1 MSDPLGLFE
10 DENKDPLGL
19 FDTEQ
24 PKASLGTA
32 IASSFANIGNTA
44 DKFLSM
50 QAGSLVSPFSTEMAD
65 KLYSGMEDRVK
76 SREQWAN
83 PDNQELTGTGK
94 VVGALATL
102 PMQMLTAPFSAADT
116 GQRAI
121 QAGESLGT
129 SATATGI
136 DAAGNALGFA
146 LGPGKTLAGTVAKN
160 FLGNAA
166 QDYGTKALIQKTMD
180 TEEGKRQF
188 APTLEDAVVS
198 GVVGGATAG
207 AMHRSTPK
215 PKAVTNAAASLLDEI
230 NAPKPAKDVP
240 ALGKE
245 TPADYHATEGLDGQR
260 SLFDIP
266 EEGRMPNPYEAVTGD
281 WRIDE
286 NGMPVKVDLS
296 MDVANAENPLQRNL
310 WGDEL
315 PQKHEQENARNLP
328 EAIDSMDWA
337 HRRGALKK
345 TQLGRELDAPGE
357 LLGAAAEARRQ
368 GESAP
373 PLGSLA
379 RAAWAK
385 KQGGAL
391 AISDIKAGY
400 KGLAKH
406 LSELTDKLAWDF
418 TWQNKIKDTLGGDYL
433 KNEDGTPRV
442 MLHGT
447 IAEIN
452 GPLKGS
458 SQGFHAGGVGDSSMF
473 TTARSR
479 RSSQAAFKSDA
490 VLQNSKQYPIVIK
503 EGNYPTLDVDA
514 GNWSPKLI
522 LGSDSSD
529 LDKIIIKKTI
539 QNKLLEKGMSYSMVE
554 GLFNNIISTR
564 GATETNKAF
573 SDLLRK
579 AGIDG
584 FFYQNKSESPK
595 TKKLY
600 QMSQREGIDA
610 RKKFVANN
618 AEHPKSFV
626 TWDENNFKSVFDT
639 SPTKGMNV
647 SKSQRGAVLVDWGKK
662 KNVDQLKKVPGFAE
676 KLKNVGNSMIASPD
690 EAISLANSSPD
701 VSQNVVQK
709 TINQLTKGGIYLKA
723 KVDHPVVHYAVDS
736 FLKAD
741 SVSRSLI
748 TEKIHNEYLGALRS
762 LSKQEHIDAFTL
774 LNAADLNKIQITPD
788 MITRAGLSEKLSSFL
803 TQHASLM
810 GDSLTKINE
819 ARVAAGKKPIAAR
832 EAYSAFNMTGD
843 YRKVAYKTIDG
854 KKEVVGVVGANTMG
868 IGKNSLSKLEAA
880 LKAKDPAIEFGPLID
895 KSRTRQ
901 SAKGT
906 PHEAFTDVLK
916 TLGEDNPHM
925 KEFLDTLAQVAKD
938 DPTHYMG
945 MDAHTLQ
952 KKGVWGMEGRKQW
965 LSPEENAKAFFENQ
979 VRYAEGAM
987 QWGELSK
994 AAKDVNDVLR
1004 NETVATKHQNAVK
1017 LSEDYMY
1024 NALGMNP
1031 SDIGNGVNSLF
1042 NSLFRPMG
1050 IGPSVPKAGI
1060 NMARQVANTWMM
1072 SLSPMFLAMNA
1083 IQPLAALPGMVA
1095 YLRGK
1100 GMDSFGIVGNLKAMK
1115 TAFNE
1120 LEKGSLSPMEQGAL
1134 KYAKDNHV
1142 YATDMVEHSNQT
1154 EKGAAYYT
1162 AKVTQSPAAYVE
1174 TGTRKTVYLTLV
1186 HALHDGGLSVKDGLY
1201 EQAARFTDMAMNN
1214 YGAME
1219 KPPIYNALGP
1229 VGTMAYN
1236 LKSFGHNEIS
1246 RWSLY
1251 AREAAQTGNAVP
1263 FLTQMAT
1270 TIAMAGVMGLPFF
1283 SQWESLYDQI
1293 TKAMGNPKS
1302 LALDVMN
1309 VSEELGKHLDPKA
1322 MYALSHGLWSLTG
1335 ADASTRLGL
1344 GDVLPNN
1351 AADAAFAGG
1360 GKLASMIGSVVDVAR
1375 QRNEETAQAALYN
1388 LAPPIAQGP
1397 LDLAMYTKDD
1407 LAYSKDPSNLK
1418 PTARRNEVDKTM
1430 RAIGIT
1436 GINESVQKTKN
1447 YQLGQIDK
1455 SLNDI
1460 RTKALNTIAQDIFR
1474 DRSFDQKT
1482 MDKYFVD
1489 GQGDPQ
1495 QFEQQVGAIALKLSL
1510 SPEEFAIL
1518 KDSASKSITKA
1529 KSLQRRVQ

>member
-1 MSDPLGLFE
+1 MYAKALGSKQRGVATQLY
-10 DENKDPLGL
+10 K
-19 FDTEQ
+19 
-24 PKASLGTA
+24 
-32 IASSFANIGNTA
+32 FAN
-44 DKFLSM
+44 
-50 QAGSLVSPFSTEMAD
+50 E
-65 KLYSGMEDRVK
+65 
-76 SREQWAN
+76 
-83 PDNQELTGTGK
+83 
-94 VVGALATL
+94 
-102 PMQMLTAPFSAADT
+102 
-116 GQRAI
+116 
-121 QAGESLGT
+121 
-129 SATATGI
+129 
-136 DAAGNALGFA
+136 
-146 LGPGKTLAGTVAKN
+146 
-160 FLGNAA
+160 LGN
-166 QDYGTKALIQKTMD
+166 DIVPSKKLTD
-180 TEEGKRQF
+180 
-188 APTLEDAVVS
+188 
-198 GVVGGATAG
+198 GGA
-207 AMHRSTPK
+207 
-215 PKAVTNAAASLLDEI
+215 AVWNKLER
-230 NAPKPAKDVP
+230 
-240 ALGKE
+240 
-245 TPADYHATEGLDGQR
+245 EGMAVDR
-260 SLFDIP
+260 KIP
-266 EEGRMPNPYEAVTGD
+266 FNF
-281 WRIDE
+281 
-286 NGMPVKVDLS
+286 
-296 MDVANAENPLQRNL
+296 
-310 WGDEL
+310 
-315 PQKHEQENARNLP
+315 
-328 EAIDSMDWA
+328 
-337 HRRGALKK
+337 
-345 TQLGRELDAPGE
+345 
-357 LLGAAAEARRQ
+357 
-368 GESAP
+368 
-373 PLGSLA
+373 
-379 RAAWAK
+379 K
-385 KQGGAL
+385 KQGGAIAPDVFL
-391 AISDIKAGY
+391 GKFPEFASSKMKDALGQLKLFYHGTSKDKTFSDIKTGPRGAWFTDDPKGASEYAKQNDSQKLEYNHTTRRFDEVNSNPHVHQVYLNIQNPY
-400 KGLAKH
+400 KMDSIDLAKYQTA
-406 LSELTDKLAWDF
+406 SNYSKFQKELTEKA
-418 TWQNKIKDTLGGDYL
+418 KAAGH
-433 KNEDGTPRV
+433 DGIDW
-442 MLHGT
+442 G
-447 IAEIN
+447 
-452 GPLKGS
+452 
-458 SQGFHAGGVGDSSMF
+458 GGVI
-473 TTARSR
+473 TAFDKG
-479 RSSQAAFKSDA
+479 QIKSA
-490 VLQNSKQYPIVIK
+490 IS
-503 EGNYPTLDVDA
+503 PT
-514 GNWSPKLI
+514 
-522 LGSDSSD
+522 
-529 LDKIIIKKTI
+529 
-539 QNKLLEKGMSYSMVE
+539 
-554 GLFNNIISTR
+554 F
-564 GATETNKAF
+564 
-573 SDLLRK
+573 
-579 AGIDG
+579 
-584 FFYQNKSESPK
+584 
-595 TKKLY
+595 
-600 QMSQREGIDA
+600 
-610 RKKFVANN
+610 
-618 AEHPKSFV
+618 
-626 TWDENNFKSVFDT
+626 NFK
-639 SPTKGMNV
+639 KQG
-647 SKSQRGAVLVDWGKK
+647 GGVLVDWGKK

-690 EAISLANSSPD
+690 EAISLASSSTD

-723 KVDHPVVHYAVDS
+723 KVDHPVIHYAVDS

-762 LSKQEHIDAFTL
+762 LSKQEQIDAFTL
-774 LNAADLNKIQITPD
+774 LNAADLNKTQITPD
-788 MITRAGLSEKLSSFL
+788 MVARAGLSEKLSSFL

-810 GDSLTKINE
+810 DESLTKINE

-1004 NETVATKHQNAVK
+1004 NENVATKHQNAVK

-1236 LKSFGHNEIS
+1236 LKSFAHNEIS

-1283 SQWESLYDQI
+1283 SQWEALYDQI
-1293 TKAMGNPKS
+1293 TKSLGNPKS
-1302 LALDVMN
+1302 LALDVMH

-1375 QRNEETAQAALYN
+1375 HRNEETAQAALYN
-1388 LAPPIAQGP
+1388 LSPPIAQGP

-1407 LAYSKDPSNLK
+1407 LAFSKDPSNLK

-1529 KSLQRRVQ
+1529 RSLQRRMQ